1 MDAAVE
7 AAKVADGGPA
17 MDVAVE
23 TAKVADGGPASDGG
37 GEAAKEADGGPAT
50 DAGGMVLVLAG
61 LDPSGGAG
69 LLADGE
75 AIRAAGARP
84 LLCATALTFQ
94 SMRRVHGW
102 HAVSPAHVEAQA
114 LALLE
119 DEPGIR
125 AVKIGM
131 LGAAAASVAR
141 LRESPGLRGVA
152 WVIDPVL
159 ASSSGAPLVE
169 GGARAYDDLLRGA
182 VVTPNADEAAALSGL
197 PVPTNEDELLRC
209 AEAIVGRG
217 ARAVI
222 AKGGHLAAE
231 PTDWVVTPEGA
242 SRLPGERRPGSK
254 RGTGCR
260 LASFLAARLA
270 AGDALPVAAAAA
282 KGFVAGYLDGR

>member
-1 MDAAVE
+1 MSGARGADATAGDPGRGTAVDE
-7 AAKVADGGPA
+7 AGARRSSGTAAGHAGLPVAEPDGAK
-17 MDVAVE
+17 
-23 TAKVADGGPASDGG
+23 
-37 GEAAKEADGGPAT
+37 
-50 DAGGMVLVLAG
+50 VLVLAG

-69 LLADGE
+69 LFADGD
-75 AIRAAGARP
+75 AIRAAGATP
-84 LLCATALTFQ
+84 LLCAAALTFQ
-94 SMRRVHGW
+94 STRRVHGW
-102 HAVSPAHVEAQA
+102 HPVPPAHVEAQVR
-114 LALLE
+114 ALLD

-125 AVKIGM
+125 AVKVGM
-131 LGAAAASVAR
+131 LGAAAAAVAS
-141 LRESPGLRGVA
+141 LRERPELRGVA

-159 ASSSGAPLVE
+159 ASSSGAPLVD
-169 GGARAYDDLLRGA
+169 GGARAYDGLLPGA
-182 VVTPNADEAAALSGL
+182 VLTPNADEAAALSGR

-231 PTDWVVTPEGA
+231 PTDWVVTAEGVL
-242 SRLPGERRPGSK
+242 RLPGERRPGTK

-270 AGDALPVAAAAA
+270 TGDDLATSAAAA